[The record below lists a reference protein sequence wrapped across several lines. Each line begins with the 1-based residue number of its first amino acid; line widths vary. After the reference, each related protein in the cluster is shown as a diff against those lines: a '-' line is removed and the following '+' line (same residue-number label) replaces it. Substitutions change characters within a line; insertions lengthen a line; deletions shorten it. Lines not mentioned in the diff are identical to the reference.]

1 MKVQFI
7 LLLLSVSCLALAVP
21 ALSNDSINDSSQ
33 EMHNEDHSLTM
44 RSPNEAHAV
53 SIHLENRALTC
64 GERNGKF
71 IRVIKDT
78 TAQCVSCRSHDE
90 VQQTPYHHRTS
101 RTGSLSRYQRCIDQ
115 RCHWGSRT
123 HLHSHY
129 RSSCPGCPGSC
140 PKQHSN
146 EPY

>member
-21 ALSNDSINDSSQ
+21 ALSNDSINDSSR
-33 EMHNEDHSLTM
+33 EMHNGDHSLTM

-90 VQQTPYHHRTS
+90 VQLMQF
-101 RTGSLSRYQRCIDQ
+101 
-115 RCHWGSRT
+115 
-123 HLHSHY
+123 
-129 RSSCPGCPGSC
+129 
-140 PKQHSN
+140 
-146 EPY
+146 